1 MPFKPPLTK
10 DQLREIQDR
19 NLDAPDVRALLWEV
33 ARLRSLILRADQLQ
47 RSLGSL
53 GGGPAIVLAAFRNEL
68 KDEPCIQ
75 EFPRLDE

>member
-19 NLDAPDVRALLWEV
+19 NVDSPDVRMLLWEV

-47 RSLGSL
+47 RTLGSL
-53 GGGPAIVLAAFRNEL
+53 GGGPGLVLSAFRNEL
-68 KDEPCIQ
+68 KDEPCVR
-75 EFPRLDE
+75 EFPRLNE